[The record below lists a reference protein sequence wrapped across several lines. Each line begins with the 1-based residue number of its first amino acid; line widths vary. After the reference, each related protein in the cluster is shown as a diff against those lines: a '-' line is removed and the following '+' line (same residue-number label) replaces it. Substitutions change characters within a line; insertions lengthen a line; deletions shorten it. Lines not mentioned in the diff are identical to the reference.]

1 MIGRLRGTIAAVG
14 EGQALIDV
22 AGVGYLVHAGSRTLQ
37 KLTIGEPAELFVE
50 TQMSESAIRLFAFV
64 AGEERAW
71 FARLQDAP
79 GVGAKTALAILDT
92 LTLPQL
98 MDAIALAD
106 TTAISRANGVG
117 KKLAERIVTEF
128 KGKPSPNGPVCI
140 GPYGCIDDADAHR
153 HRRPRR
159 RHLRA
164 GQSRLQFRG
173 CLPRRGA
180 GRARRR
186 RRCEGSG
193 AHSRCTESAC
203 AGQLGRACNLG
214 GGVKQQTH
222 EAADHCAVEPDILQ
236 VASDI
241 RFQFLDNGLGIPAS
255 DRLRNEPR
263 NVLAMPVGQLDQQ

>member
-128 KGKPSPNGPVCI
+128 KGKPPPMGLFASGFTTASTTPTPIATG
-140 GPYGCIDDADAHR
+140 A
-153 HRRPRR
+153 
-159 RHLRA
+159 RA
-164 GQSRLQFRG
+164 
-173 CLPRRGA
+173 A
-180 GRARRR
+180 AI
-186 RRCEGSG
+186 
-193 AHSRCTESAC
+193 SA
-203 AGQLGRACNLG
+203 LVNLG
-214 GGVKQQTH
+214 YNSSDASRAVAQAARDAGEDAK
-222 EAADHCAVEPDILQ
+222 EAAL
-236 VASDI
+236 I
-241 RFQFLDNGLGIPAS
+241 RAALKALAPA
-255 DRLRNEPR
+255 N
-263 NVLAMPVGQLDQQ
+263 